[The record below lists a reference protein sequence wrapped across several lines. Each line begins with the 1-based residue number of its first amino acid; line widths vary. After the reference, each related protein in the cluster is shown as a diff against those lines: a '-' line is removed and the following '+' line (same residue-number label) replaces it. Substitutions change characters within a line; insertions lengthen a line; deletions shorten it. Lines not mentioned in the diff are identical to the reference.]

1 MAKQLNVNLAFTAD
15 TSKAKQ
21 QLQDLQRTLST
32 LTESTVK
39 SSPLG
44 ITDELNKAIVDVSKL
59 EAALKNSTSQTGKLD
74 LGQFRQ
80 ELDKAGL
87 DAQKVSLQL
96 RTLGSDGV
104 KAFSQLTQS
113 IMNAELPLRRT
124 NTLLTNF
131 ATTLKN
137 AARWQISSS
146 ILHGFVGSVQSAY
159 YYAQDLNESLN
170 NIRIVTGKSTD
181 EMAAFAEQANE
192 AAKALSTTTTDY
204 TDAALIYYQQ
214 GLSDEDVI
222 ARTDTTIKLANVARE
237 SAADVSQQMTAIWN
251 NFYDG
256 SRSLEYYADVITALG
271 AATASSSSE
280 ITEGLEKFAAVADS
294 VGLSYEYAT
303 SALATVTATTRQ
315 SADIVGNAFKTLFAR
330 LEGLNL
336 GETLDDG
343 TTLNKYSEAL
353 DKVGISIKTASG
365 EMKSM
370 DQILD
375 DLGQRWDS
383 LSNDQQV
390 ALAQTVAGVRQYT
403 QLIALMENWEFFQQN
418 LAVAQGSEGTLQ
430 KQADIYAES
439 WEAAKKEVQASLED
453 IYNEIFNDKLFIDL
467 ANAFAKVTKEVGNII
482 EAFGGLSGMLPF
494 ISSMILKMFGTEIT
508 ASLDNFIY
516 RLKMS
521 TEQGKQEIL
530 GLREAFNKELLDMT
544 ADETT
549 LGSSLAEI
557 YNIIGNTQN
566 TLIKKTTELND
577 INKSLTEQEQRQAE
591 ILQDNVKLL
600 ANEAIEALKVKE
612 NVESGIDVLINM
624 LSIEGTKG
632 EGIIPAETFT
642 GQHGKPIVSFYH
654 SQDTLKK
661 ELEDI
666 KNIQIEYS
674 IAQKLKEEFFKTIN
688 NYGQNSVEF
697 ENYTKLVEKF
707 IVSLE
712 NINPLTDKTTSGIV
726 KIREALSML
735 KSSSNIE
742 EIKKAFI
749 DLEIEINNTAEG
761 SLDKLLITVDKDS
774 EEFKELNRIIRQL
787 KEEFPRLAQS
797 TEEFIKKFNNI
808 NTYGETARKTINN
821 FKGDLI
827 TFSNQFVLMSR
838 VFSSFG
844 MALSSINGIINTLN
858 NDTLTAGEKF
868 TNLTVSLGIFFD
880 ASLRTAELF
889 NKAYTGLITL
899 YNQWT
904 AAILLNTAA
913 ERTNGAVRMWK
924 IGLERASGLTLQ
936 ELIAKSLALV
946 AAKDLD
952 IKTTEKQII
961 VDTLKKGLAEEEIS
975 LTNIQIGQLYSL
987 IARKTTDITVTKI
1000 LSSGISNLIEKVKN
1014 LITNNAKL
1022 LIGIAVVATAVAA
1035 IAAAYDLYT
1044 DSLKKNSAAEVAHT
1058 KELKEK
1064 QDSLVKTKENIIS
1077 LTESYKELTS
1087 EVKSNSDFTS
1097 DLRTQVFDL
1106 CNQYELYDL
1115 ALKALVEDY
1124 DELGNSIKE
1133 AQIEQDKKVVSTAES
1148 TQRSA
1153 QSSIASKF
1161 WSDASIRQRD
1171 HVPSTQ
1177 GWQRSFDVGLLT
1189 GSDLQKT
1196 LFEDFGVLSDTFGHI
1211 DIETF
1216 VKAATEQREKLVK
1229 ALEAEG
1235 TESAQKLIDLIN
1247 NNQELFDIYAEAT
1260 TQRTEALRDEISLE
1274 NSNNIS
1280 SYEDYINAINKISQ
1294 DKEYLSTFTDKETA
1308 KEDARKTAEV
1318 WMSEF
1323 SGASSEYAKKYA
1335 LSAQIAEAL
1344 GEDIDKV
1351 SKKLEKYNS
1360 TSLTFI
1366 SLYTERI
1373 KLSGKTLEEFTK
1385 DLEHYLNITGNIQ
1398 NRDSVVGLLKSLAS
1412 GEEFN
1417 EADLTEFFSQDNN
1430 GFGMNQDEFVA
1441 LGQGEQTVALLH
1453 YFAENQQVI
1462 EANKEKTLQE
1472 LESYKNDVTKDIEEI
1487 DKQIEELKNKS
1498 GEYLEEDYLNK
1509 FVGVVDD
1516 EYLSVVEKLAQGM
1529 EDELTE
1535 AEKEI
1540 AESIESDTFLTV
1552 PGDLDELR
1560 EYIRVKKELKKLEDS
1575 RTNSN
1580 NEIDAYEAAKEAL
1593 EEATSAATKYKAAH
1607 EGITSLSGE
1616 IDEIQSAYESLN
1628 DIIKSYNQNNGFT
1641 LDTLQ
1646 SLLSLDPL
1654 YLQALEM
1661 DGNQLS
1667 INKEYLIE
1675 LIKARLED
1683 TKALIYE
1690 EGYNKLLALA
1700 EKDASVAA
1708 AAAAIQQAEAGTA
1721 AEEAGLK
1728 AEAAAARWNKLTAA
1742 MHGEISKEAKI
1753 IIDDTNKRIQAV
1765 DNVIKNLNVSSFD
1778 KIVKTGS
1785 SGGGSSKEKKLLEDE
1800 IDRYYDL
1807 NNAIKT
1813 VNNSLD
1819 DYKARLDKLKSYQ
1832 DHYQGKTLIKSL
1844 EVQNSLIQKQS
1855 ELLNKQIENYKA
1867 YYKEQSRELDELKTK
1882 ITSYGGIFDGNTL
1895 TNYAEVMTDAVNAYN
1910 AATNENAEKQYE
1922 KIKNALSRYQELF
1935 YSEMAETEKN
1945 VADALQEQLENQFK
1959 IIENN
1964 LKGWEVEVDLK
1975 LDANEFKRTWR
1986 DFIKTIEQDFR
1997 KIYKNLRIDSAA
2009 TTDNFTTYL
2018 QDAQTR
2024 MQEIYDVEA
2033 EIRKMEASKD
2043 ANGVVQID
2051 SSMLFG
2057 SISEAQEKLK
2067 ELQTELV
2074 ENGNNLQQ
2082 LYEQVWNTYIEGLD
2096 QAADNFD
2103 DITNRV
2109 EHLTNMLEYEKQII
2123 ELLYGDEAFDLMS
2136 KYYSVQQGNIEAQ
2149 IDSTRVQAEFW
2160 EEQFYKAFNMNKE
2173 KHNIDLE
2180 DMSTWTS
2187 DMRKAYDEMIE
2198 SQEKL
2203 NDLIIQGIENFR
2215 DYYIN
2220 NIAETLRQM
2229 DKSIWGMKF
2238 DELKEDWDFI
2248 QKRADEYLDDV
2259 EGAYAIQTLANK
2271 IDEGIASTSD
2281 LKAQQKLA
2289 KLREDEITM
2298 LREKERLTQA
2308 DIDLAEA
2315 RYQIALKEIAL
2326 QEAQNN
2332 KTGMKL
2338 VRNTSGNWTY
2348 QYVADE
2354 DDILNKQ
2361 QELLDAYNNLYKIAD
2376 EAYKHAMELAM
2387 ELYEEYKE
2395 KVKTIAEDITLTEEE
2410 KMLKIKE
2417 LQDQYL
2423 PEIEA
2428 AMTNTQIYE
2437 QETLMAAAAVFAEVC
2452 EQDAD
2457 AYTTLTD
2464 LQKDLVDAVR
2474 EQHLEDYEEIREA
2487 ILNNYNEITSKAK
2500 DSFREMNENSKT
2512 AAADVIRQWDKNT
2525 NDSVK
2530 GAMNDAFDALE
2541 DYTREFERELVNLER
2556 ISGRAIVESGGV
2568 ARDIDEI
2575 SYAIEEAVDKTYDL
2589 ATIATSN
2596 LDTLRGFV
2604 NNVETAFNGV
2614 INKINEAIRGL
2625 QQYLSL
2631 MESVANIPKQSFDID
2646 TSTPSNN
2653 NSNNK
2658 NSGGSGSG
2666 SGNFKKNNSSTTNT
2680 GLTAGYASSDWRSG
2694 AIKNEIGSTI
2704 GYNSLSEKL
2713 DLEDILALLKQNS
2726 SGNPVSITRSRYDYG
2741 FASGGYTGEW
2751 GTDGRLA
2758 VLHQK
2763 ELVLNEDDTSNML
2776 SAVKAIRDIAGL
2788 NESISQTIASS
2799 IGQLVMHIVAA
2810 GGGNFNTSTSDNTNN
2825 VFNITAEFPNAD
2837 DVQTIRDAILS
2848 LPNLASQ
2855 FIHQR

>member
-21 QLQDLQRTLST
+21 QLQELQRTLES
-32 LTESTVK
+32 LTTK
-39 SSPLG
+39 TAQSSPLG
-44 ITDELNKAIVDVSKL
+44 ITDEISKAIIDVSKL

-80 ELDKAGL
+80 ELNKAGL
-87 DAQKVSLQL
+87 SAQKISSQL
-96 RTLGSDGV
+96 SALGPEGA

-137 AARWQISSS
+137 AARWQLSSS
-146 ILHGFVGSVQSAY
+146 ILHGFVGSVQTAY

-170 NIRIVTGKSTD
+170 NIRIVTGKSTE

-192 AAKALSTTTTDY
+192 AAKALSTTTTNY

-237 SAADVSQQMTAIWN
+237 SAEDVSQQMTAIWN

-256 SRSLEYYADVITALG
+256 SKSLEYYADVITALG

-439 WEAAKKEVQASLED
+439 WEAAKKQVTAALED
-453 IYNEIFNDKLFIDL
+453 IYNEIFDDKLFISL
-467 ANAFAKVTKEVGNII
+467 ANAFAKVAKEVSNII
-482 EAFGGLSGMLPF
+482 EAFGGLAGMLPF

-521 TEQGKQEIL
+521 TEQGKKEIL
-530 GLREAFNKELLDMT
+530 GLRETFSKELLDIT
-544 ADETT
+544 ADETA
-549 LGSSLAEI
+549 LGGGLADI
-557 YNIIGNTQN
+557 YKIIGNTQN
-566 TLIKKTTELND
+566 ELIKKTTELND

-632 EGIIPAETFT
+632 KGIIPAETFV
-642 GQHGKPIVSFYH
+642 GQHGEPIVSFYH

-712 NINPLTDKTTSGIV
+712 NINPLTDKSTSGIV

-742 EIKKAFI
+742 EIRKAFI
-749 DLEIEINNTAEG
+749 DLEIEINKTAEG

-821 FKGDLI
+821 FKGDLV
-827 TFSNQFVLMSR
+827 TFSSQFILLSR
-838 VFSSFG
+838 TLSSFG
-844 MALSSINGIINTLN
+844 MILSSINGIINTLN

-961 VDTLKKGLAEEEIS
+961 VDTLKKGLAEEEIP

-987 IARKTTDITVTKI
+987 IAGKTTDITVTKI

-1022 LIGIAVVATAVAA
+1022 LIGIAVVAAAVSA
-1035 IAAAYDLYT
+1035 IAIAYDIYT
-1044 DSLKKNSAAEVAHT
+1044 DSLKKNSAAEIAHT
-1058 KELKEK
+1058 KALKEK
-1064 QDSLVKTKENIIS
+1064 QDSLVKTKENIVS

-1124 DELGNSIKE
+1124 DTLGDSIKE
-1133 AQIEQDKKVVSTAES
+1133 AQIEQDKKITSTAEN
-1148 TQRSA
+1148 TQKSA
-1153 QSSIASKF
+1153 QSSISSKL
-1161 WSDASIRQRD
+1161 WSDASMRQRD

-1177 GWQRSFDVGLLT
+1177 GWQRSIDVGLLT
-1189 GSDLQKT
+1189 GSSLQKT

-1211 DIETF
+1211 DIKTF
-1216 VKAATEQREKLVK
+1216 VKAATEQREELVK

-1235 TESAQKLIDLIN
+1235 TESAQALIDLIN

-1274 NSNNIS
+1274 NSNNIT
-1280 SYEDYINAINKISQ
+1280 SYEDYVNAINKISQ
-1294 DKEYLSTFTDKETA
+1294 DKDYISTFANKETA

-1344 GEDIDKV
+1344 GEDVDKV
-1351 SKKLEKYNS
+1351 SKKLAKYNS
-1360 TSLTFI
+1360 TSLAFI
-1366 SLYTERI
+1366 SLYTEQI
-1373 KLSGKTLEEFTK
+1373 KLSGQTLEEFTK
-1385 DLEHYLNITGNIQ
+1385 KIEHYLNITDNIQ
-1398 NRDSVVGLLKSLAS
+1398 NRDSVVGLLKSLAA

-1417 EADLTEFFSQDNN
+1417 EEDLTNFFAQDND
-1430 GFGMNQDEFVA
+1430 FGMSKEEFAA

-1462 EANKEKTLQE
+1462 EENKEKTLQE
-1472 LESYKNDVTKDIEEI
+1472 LENYKNEAEKEIKEI
-1487 DKQIEELKNKS
+1487 DEQIEELKDKS
-1498 GEYLEEDYLNK
+1498 GEYLEEDYLSK
-1509 FVGVVDD
+1509 FSGVVSE
-1516 EYLSVVEKLAQGM
+1516 EYLNVAEKMAQGL
-1529 EDELTE
+1529 EDTLTE
-1535 AEKEI
+1535 TEKEI
-1540 AESIESDTFLTV
+1540 ADSIENDTFITV
-1552 PGDLDELR
+1552 PGDLEELR
-1560 EYIRVKKELKKLEDS
+1560 KYIKARKELKDLEDS
-1575 RTNSN
+1575 RASLN
-1580 NEIDAYEAAKEAL
+1580 NDIDAYEAAKKAI
-1593 EEATSAATKYKAAH
+1593 EEATSAVTRMKAAH
-1607 EGITSLSGE
+1607 EGISSIGGE
-1616 IDEIQSAYESLN
+1616 IDEIQSAYESLD
-1628 DIIKSYNQNNGFT
+1628 DIVKSYNKNNGFT

-1646 SLLSLDPL
+1646 SLLALDPM

-1661 DGNQLS
+1661 DGKQLS

-1742 MHGEISKEAKI
+1742 MHGEISAEAQNI
-1753 IIDDTNKRIQAV
+1753 IADTEKRIQAV
-1765 DNVIKNLNVSSFD
+1765 DNVINNLNVSSFD
-1778 KIVKTGS
+1778 KIVGKSS
-1785 SGGGSSKEKKLLEDE
+1785 SGSGSSKDKKELEDE

-1807 NNAIKT
+1807 NNAIQT
-1813 VNNSLD
+1813 VNNSLEE
-1819 DYKARLDKLKSYQ
+1819 YKTLLGKLKTYQ

-1844 EVQNSLIQKQS
+1844 QVQNELIKKQS
-1855 ELLNKQIENYKA
+1855 DLLNKQIENYKA

-1882 ITSYGGIFDGNTL
+1882 ITSYGGVFEGDIL
-1895 TNYAEVMTDAVNAYN
+1895 TNYTQVITDAVNAYN
-1910 AATNENAEKQYE
+1910 SALDDNAEKQYN
-1922 KIKNALSRYQELF
+1922 KIKEALSKYQEL
-1935 YSEMAETEKN
+1935 YYTDMVETQQK
-1945 VADALQEQLENQFK
+1945 VSDALQEQLENQFS

-1964 LKGWEVEVDLK
+1964 LKGFETEVQLK
-1975 LDANEFKRTWR
+1975 LDMTDFNRTWR
-1986 DFIKTIEQDFR
+1986 DFIKTVEQDFR
-1997 KIYKNLRIDSAA
+1997 KVYKNLKIESAA
-2009 TTDNFTTYL
+2009 STDNFRNYL

-2024 MQEIYDVEA
+2024 MDEIYTVEA

-2051 SSMLFG
+2051 ETMLFG

-2067 ELQTELV
+2067 ELQKELID
-2074 ENGNNLQQ
+2074 NGNNLQQ
-2082 LYEQVWNTYIEGLD
+2082 LYEQVWDTYIDGLD
-2096 QAADNFD
+2096 QAADNFA
-2103 DITNRV
+2103 DITKEV
-2109 EHLTNMLEYEKQII
+2109 EHLTNMLEYEKEII

-2136 KYYSVQQGNIEAQ
+2136 QYYTAQQGNIEAQ
-2149 IDSTRVQAEFW
+2149 IYSTREQAEFW
-2160 EEQFYKAFNMNKE
+2160 QEQFYKAFEMNKN
-2173 KHNIDLE
+2173 KHNVDLE
-2180 DMSTWTS
+2180 DMSTWTE

-2198 SQEKL
+2198 SQETL
-2203 NDLIIQGIENFR
+2203 NNLIIKGIENFR
-2215 DYYIN
+2215 DYYVN
-2220 NIAETLRQM
+2220 NIAETLREM
-2229 DKSIWGMKF
+2229 DKAIWGMKL

-2259 EGAYAIQTLANK
+2259 EGAYKIQTLANK
-2271 IDEGIASTSD
+2271 IDQSIAETTD
-2281 LKAQQKLA
+2281 LKYQQKLA

-2315 RYQIALKEIAL
+2315 RYNIALKEMAL
-2326 QEAQNN
+2326 EEAQNS
-2332 KTGMKL
+2332 KTDMKL
-2338 VRNTSGNWTY
+2338 VRDTSGNWTY
-2348 QYVADE
+2348 QYVANDE
-2354 DDILNKQ
+2354 DVLNKQ

-2387 ELYEEYKE
+2387 EIYEEYKD
-2395 KVKTIAEDITLTEEE
+2395 KVKEIAEDITLSEEE
-2410 KMLKIKE
+2410 KMVKIKE

-2423 PEIEA
+2423 PEIQA
-2428 AMTNTQIYE
+2428 AMENAKIYE
-2437 QETLMAAAAVFAEVC
+2437 QETLMAAAATFAEVC

-2464 LQKDLVDAVR
+2464 LQKELVDEVK

-2487 ILNNYNEITSKAK
+2487 ILNNYDDIAYKAK
-2500 DSFREMNENSKT
+2500 ESFQEMNENSKT
-2512 AAADVIRQWDKNT
+2512 AAADVIRQWDKDT

-2530 GAMNDAFDALE
+2530 GAMHEAYNALE
-2541 DYTREFERELVNLER
+2541 DYTREFENELINLER
-2556 ISGRAIVESGGV
+2556 ISGIAIVEEGGV
-2568 ARDIDEI
+2568 ARDID
-2575 SYAIEEAVDKTYDL
+2575 AIGQSIEDVIDQTDVL
-2589 ATIATSN
+2589 AKQGSEN

-2604 NNVETAFNGV
+2604 NQVETAFDGV
-2614 INKINEAIRGL
+2614 IGKINNTISGMRE
-2625 QQYLSL
+2625 YLSL
-2631 MESVANIPKQSFDID
+2631 MESVAGMSVPSLPRD
-2646 TSTPSNN
+2646 TGNGSDNSGN
-2653 NSNNK
+2653 NS
-2658 NSGGSGSG
+2658 GSGSG
-2666 SGNFKKNNSSTTNT
+2666 SSGTPYTPPYNT
-2680 GLTAGYASSDWRSG
+2680 KEKSKGLAVLDGYTVYTDPSG
-2694 AIKNEIGSTI
+2694 ASDTIAISRYGEIQTII
-2704 GYNSLSEKL
+2704 GYDGTETDKTKKVHNYFTDRNYS
-2713 DLEDILALLKQNS
+2713 A
-2726 SGNPVSITRSRYDYG
+2726 YG
-2741 FASGGYTGEW
+2741 ATFASGGYTGEW
-2751 GTDGRLA
+2751 GTNGRLA

-2776 SAVKAIRDIAGL
+2776 SAVRAIRDIAGL

-2799 IGQLVMHIVAA
+2799 IGQLIMRTVAA
-2810 GGGNFNTSTSDNTNN
+2810 GGGNFNSGTNNNTSN

-2855 FIHQR
+2855 FVNER